1 MIYVGCDVGS
11 LSGEAV
17 IIEDDAI
24 VMHDIIRVRTRPEQ
38 TALEVTQKALAK
50 AKMSFDDIDYCVSTG
65 YGREKIPFAQSS
77 ISEISCHGRGAQW
90 ANPSVRTIIDI
101 GGQDAKVIRVD
112 KYGYMVDFVMND
124 KCAAGT
130 GRFLE
135 GMAKVLGVELE
146 DLAALSSG
154 ATSPVA
160 LTKTCTVLSQFEV
173 LYMLN
178 DGVDKTN
185 IAAGINRAM
194 AERISKLANRVG
206 IKEGVAITG
215 GVAKNFA
222 VVQSLIKVLGVEFVS
237 LGEVD
242 PQIVGA
248 LGAALFAKER
258 WQKARQREATPAG
271 GNKDIKSVCA

>member
-11 LSGEAV
+11 LTGEAV
-17 IIEDDAI
+17 IIKDDSI
-24 VMHDIIRVRTRPEQ
+24 IRYEIIRVRPRPEQ
-38 TALEVTQKALAK
+38 TALEVTKKALTE

-101 GGQDAKVIRVD
+101 GGQDAKVIKVD
-112 KYGYMVDFVMND
+112 KLGYMVDFVMND

-135 GMAKVLGVELE
+135 GMAKVLGAELE

-154 ATSPVA
+154 AASPVA

-178 DGVDKTN
+178 DGVDRAN

-194 AERISKLANRVG
+194 AERISKLVNRVG

-222 VVQSLIKVLGVEFVS
+222 VVQSLMEVLRVEFVS
-237 LGEVD
+237 LGDVD

-258 WQKARQREATPAG
+258 AEREYEKG
-271 GNKDIKSVCA
+271 GREMKGLNKKSGNG